1 MLYDSHLRRM
11 NDLNRKVRPDQ
22 THYETKI
29 KMSIPQTDLAEVM
42 DDYQRMISV
51 MSRYERFLIFAQGD
65 PIRILF
71 FDDSRT
77 NKLENGFP
85 HTIHNIICLPFITYF
100 ELLPNERVE
109 LLIHEAIHIYQRK
122 HVFEFNKFLINDFD
136 MTVYDL
142 CHETHAN
149 ARYNPDINNI
159 LYTDNGRYTVMLL
172 NSQSKTLSDTKLR
185 EIQIQPKGERTST
198 TYEELIKHFRGKI
211 NVQIEHPY
219 ESFACILAKH
229 VFDGS
234 TCPCSLCHK
243 LTSFLSH
250 SN

>member
-85 HTIHNIICLPFITYF
+85 HTIHNIICLP
-100 ELLPNERVE
+100 
-109 LLIHEAIHIYQRK
+109 
-122 HVFEFNKFLINDFD
+122 FEFNKFLINDFD